1 MKSDERGFTLVEIIV
16 AVAILA
22 VLSAGVV
29 SLFIVSHVRLQKA
42 MDLDNAVLETN
53 TLIEEFQGVEGSS
66 SNGSRFT
73 IYYDDNWERSVIMDS
88 EAQYA
93 IYGNIIQLSED
104 QEGLLHL
111 DLRAVRLK
119 PYPFENNEK
128 HEIYSIGVIIEDLSY
143 WSE

>member
-1 MKSDERGFTLVEIIV
+1 M
-16 AVAILA
+16 AILA

>member
-1 MKSDERGFTLVEIIV
+1 
-16 AVAILA
+16 
-22 VLSAGVV
+22 
-29 SLFIVSHVRLQKA
+29 
-42 MDLDNAVLETN
+42 
-53 TLIEEFQGVEGSS
+53 
-66 SNGSRFT
+66 
-73 IYYDDNWERSVIMDS
+73 MDS